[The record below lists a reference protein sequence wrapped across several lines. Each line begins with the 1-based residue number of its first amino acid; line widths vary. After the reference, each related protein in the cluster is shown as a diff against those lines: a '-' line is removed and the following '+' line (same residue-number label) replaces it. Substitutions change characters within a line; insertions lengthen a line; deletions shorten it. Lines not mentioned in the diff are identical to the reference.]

1 MREYA
6 FVVRDTVAFPGTGKG
21 KEFSYMLFQNYVLSE
36 KPKVHLQLGVPKDC
50 FLQSERS
57 AKLYSKV
64 SCRIQDLNRTLSL
77 SMLNSFS
84 APLRS
89 PRASNWSSSIAV

>member
-77 SMLNSFS
+77 SMLNSFF

-89 PRASNWSSSIAV
+89 PRASN